1 MSFLVSQ
8 VRELSSFSPRICEA
22 LLSADPDIVAIVQF
36 GSSVYAPE
44 SAIDMDLLLITRQR
58 KDYGV
63 YLDATEDFPFPIDV
77 IPKQMDSKMGR
88 DIAAGIK
95 AWSQLLYG
103 DKDIVERMVKDMPVP
118 TYDEARILLNNADM
132 DMQTASTITNPIMQ
146 EGRYRTAFNA
156 LFDCARLAAMAFLNT
171 DQTRWGQLRGQLP
184 SPFKARFRQIID
196 TLHVDYFYERVLP
209 ANIEAEYQRWRAII
223 LQFINDLEAASSI

>member
-1 MSFLVSQ
+1 MPFLVAQ
-8 VRELSSFSPRICEA
+8 VRNLSSFSPKICEA

-44 SAIDMDLLLITRQR
+44 SAIDMDLLIITRQR

-63 YLDATEDFPFPIDV
+63 YLDATADFPFPIDV

-88 DIAAGIK
+88 DIAAAIK
-95 AWSQLLYG
+95 AWSRLLYG
-103 DKDIVERMVKDMPVP
+103 DEDIVERMVKDMPVP
-118 TYDEARILLNNADM
+118 TYDEARILLSNADM
-132 DMQTASTITNPIMQ
+132 DLQIASTTTNPILQ

-184 SPFKARFRQIID
+184 PPFNEHFRQIID
-196 TLHVDYFYERVLP
+196 ILHVDYFYERVLP
-209 ANIEAEYQRWRAII
+209 ENIEAEYQRWRAIV
-223 LQFINDLEAASSI
+223 LQFINDLEDACSD